1 MGRDRSYRPTFPTGV
16 VTDYYQG
23 AYGRMRSRTLGVSRP
38 GVPEIVM
45 VQGMTVSDYL
55 LPGLGALSDWTRTH
69 LIDLPGCSGSGEPPH
84 EMTVGEF
91 ADAVA
96 GWLATRQLEPVLLAG
111 QSSGTQVAAEA
122 ALRAPEHVVGVVLV
136 GPTVDPAARRV
147 APVLRRWWIDRSRE
161 PVSLDEVHAP
171 ERKRVGFRR
180 LWHVLRV
187 HLDHAIEEPVLA
199 LRVPV
204 LVIAG
209 RDDPISPPSWAR
221 RLAMIAAEG
230 CYVELPGPHSFCWRY
245 PDAWSA
251 PIHEFARSSS
261 ETWRRESHGQQ
272 HMP

>member
-1 MGRDRSYRPTFPTGV
+1 
-16 VTDYYQG
+16 
-23 AYGRMRSRTLGVSRP
+23 
-38 GVPEIVM
+38 
-45 VQGMTVSDYL
+45 MTVSDYL

-84 EMTVGEF
+84 EMTVAEF

-96 GWLATRQLEPVLLAG
+96 AWLTAQQLAPVLLAG

-122 ALRAPEHVVGVVLV
+122 ALRAPEHVAGVVLV
-136 GPTVDPAARRV
+136 GPTVDPAARRL

-187 HLDHAIEEPVLA
+187 HLDHAIEGPVQA
-199 LRVPV
+199 LRAPV
-204 LVIAG
+204 LVIG
-209 RDDPISPPSWAR
+209 GHDDPISPPVWGR
-221 RLAMIAAEG
+221 RLAMVAAEG
-230 CYVELPGPHSFCWRY
+230 SWVELPGPHTFCWRY

-251 PIHEFARSSS
+251 PIQQFARHVAQAAERS
-261 ETWRRESHGQQ
+261 R
-272 HMP
+272 